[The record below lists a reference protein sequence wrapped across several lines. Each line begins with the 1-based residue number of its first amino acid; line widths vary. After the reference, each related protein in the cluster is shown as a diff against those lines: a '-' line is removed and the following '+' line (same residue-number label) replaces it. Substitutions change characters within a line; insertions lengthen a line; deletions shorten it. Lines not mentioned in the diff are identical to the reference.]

1 MNRRPAEVA
10 PAALPIDDAL
20 RDSAPLA
27 RLRER
32 LDDSQRRF
40 AAIQDVLPAP
50 LAAMVSAG
58 PVDDAG
64 WTLLAANAAAASKL
78 RQLQPS
84 IEQRLRERGWPMV
97 VTRVRVQATP

>member
-1 MNRRPAEVA
+1 MNRKPAEVA

-40 AAIQDVLPAP
+40 AAIHDLLPVS
-50 LAAMVSAG
+50 LASQVSAG
-58 PVDDAG
+58 PVDEAS
-64 WTLLAANAAAASKL
+64 WTLLADNSAVASKL
-78 RQLQPS
+78 RQLQPRF
-84 IEQRLRERGWPMV
+84 ERRLMDRGWPIGA
-97 VTRVRVQATP
+97 TRVRVRSA